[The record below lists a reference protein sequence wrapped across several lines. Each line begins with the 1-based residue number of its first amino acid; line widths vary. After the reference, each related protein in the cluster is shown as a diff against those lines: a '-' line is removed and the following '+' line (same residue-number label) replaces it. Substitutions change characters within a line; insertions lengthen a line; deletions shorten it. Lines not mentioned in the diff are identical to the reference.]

1 VTVAR
6 AAWVAGAGLVV
17 GASLW
22 WWAAPAPVAQRSVDA
37 STPVSAATANAAAT
51 ALESAT
57 GWISGTTRRS
67 AEQWDSWLFTQSSLR
82 GTSLDGDWG
91 EIGPQGLVPS
101 LALRQRFDQL
111 MTTLG
116 EVNAT
121 ELRAMVQSLAE
132 RDLGHDAAQVMAVW
146 DRYVALVNAPLASR
160 PDVSDPQQWLAVL
173 REQQAQRRQML
184 GADWATAFFAAD
196 EAQLSATVQRLTE
209 HQSRPQTAP
218 VAHWQAPPTGV
229 SAEWWQAQREHTLGA
244 EAAARLAAVDA
255 EESAWTQRLDAVR
268 QTQAALHSRAELSAL
283 QRQQELERWLS
294 THFSEREQVRV
305 RALLGV

>member
-1 VTVAR
+1 MAR
-6 AAWVAGAGLVV
+6 AAWVAGASLVV
-17 GASLW
+17 GGALW
-22 WWAAPAPVAQRSVDA
+22 WWSSPAPVAMPSDTGPALSV
-37 STPVSAATANAAAT
+37 PAATAGPAT
-51 ALESAT
+51 ALESAS
-57 GWISGTTRRS
+57 GWLSGTTRRS

-82 GTSLDGDWG
+82 GSSLDGDWG

-132 RDLGHDAAQVMAVW
+132 RDLGHDAAQVMVVW
-146 DRYVALVNAPLASR
+146 DRYVALVNAPLAGR
-160 PDVSDPQQWLAVL
+160 PDLSDPQQWLVVL

-184 GADWATAFFAAD
+184 GADWAAAFFADD
-196 EAQLSATVQRLTE
+196 EALLGTTVQRLTE
-209 HQSRPQTAP
+209 HRSSPQAAP
-218 VAHWQAPPTGV
+218 VAHWQAPPAGV
-229 SAEWWQAQREHTLGA
+229 SAELWQAQREHTLGA

-255 EESAWTQRLDAVR
+255 EESAWTQRLETAR
-268 QTQAALHSRAELSAL
+268 QTQAALLNRAELSAL
-283 QRQQELERWLS
+283 QRQQELQRWLES
-294 THFSEREQVRV
+294 HFSEREQIRV

>member
-1 VTVAR
+1 MTVAR
-6 AAWVAGAGLVV
+6 ATWVAGAGLVV
-17 GASLW
+17 GAALW
-22 WWAAPAPVAQRSVDA
+22 WWAAPAPVAQRAVDT
-37 STPVSAATANAAAT
+37 STPVSAATANAATT

-57 GWISGTTRRS
+57 GWVSGTTRRS
-67 AEQWDSWLFTQSSLR
+67 AEQWHSWLFTQSSLR

-91 EIGPQGLVPS
+91 EIGPHGLVPS

-116 EVNAT
+116 EVNTT

-132 RDLGHDAAQVMAVW
+132 RDLGRDAAQVMAVW
-146 DRYVALVNAPLASR
+146 DRYMALINAPLASR
-160 PDVSDPQQWLAVL
+160 PDLSDPQQWLAVL

-184 GADWATAFFAAD
+184 GADWATAFFADD
-196 EAQLSATVQRLTE
+196 EAQLSATVQRLAD
-209 HQSRPQTAP
+209 HPSSPQSAP
-218 VAHWQAPPTGV
+218 VAHWQAPPAGV
-229 SAEWWQAQREHTLGA
+229 SAERWQAQREQALGP

-255 EESAWTQRLDAVR
+255 EELSWTQRLDAAR
-268 QTQAALHSRAELSAL
+268 QAQAALHSRVELSAP

-294 THFSEREQVRV
+294 THFSEREQVRA